1 MSASEPAAPTAASLD
16 RLSQV
21 RDVLRMFATE
31 RDWNAFHTPKN
42 LAMALAGEVG
52 EVMEHLQWLTPE
64 ASLALDDETRAA
76 LALELADVLFY
87 LVRLADVAQID
98 LARAAADKLAINARR
113 YPVEKARGRATKSH
127 RL

>member
-1 MSASEPAAPTAASLD
+1 MSAGEPDVPIAASLD
-16 RLSQV
+16 RLSQI
-21 RDVLRMFATE
+21 RDALRVFATE
-31 RDWNAFHTPKN
+31 RDWNSFHTPKN

-98 LARAAADKLAINARR
+98 LARAAVDKLAVNARR
-113 YPVEKARGRATKSH
+113 YPADKARGRATKYH